1 MLALMEVMC
10 DNYVYILSKND
21 CRYMEGVQKNT
32 PFSLQLLKLHLGRVG
47 LSAEILPS
55 FAEVGK
61 RVIDGRDLATHTR
74 HIPKTSIGQIHG
86 GWPST
91 MAKGCL
97 RFRSNK

>member
-1 MLALMEVMC
+1 MQALMEIFA
-10 DNYVYILSKND
+10 DKNVYIISQD
-21 CRYMEGVQKNT
+21 HCRHMEGLQKNT
-32 PFSLQLLKLHLGRVG
+32 PSSLQSLKLHLGRVG
-47 LSAEILPS
+47 LSAEILPP
-55 FAEVGK
+55 FAEVGE

-97 RFRSNK
+97 RFRGNE